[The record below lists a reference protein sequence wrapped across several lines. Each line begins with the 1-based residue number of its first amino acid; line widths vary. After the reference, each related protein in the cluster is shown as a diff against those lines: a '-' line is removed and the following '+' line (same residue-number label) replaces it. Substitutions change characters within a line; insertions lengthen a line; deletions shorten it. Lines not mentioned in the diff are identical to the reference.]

1 MVAHMTPF
9 DPQFQRQLHMMAGAL
24 GRYGGPVVGQ
34 RQAYQLSGNILMQ
47 QAALWGYVDTFR
59 VLTLLCL
66 LAVGVVW
73 LFRKTRPHGGP
84 MAAH

>member
-1 MVAHMTPF
+1 
-9 DPQFQRQLHMMAGAL
+9 
-24 GRYGGPVVGQ
+24 
-34 RQAYQLSGNILMQ
+34 MQ

-73 LFRKTRPHGGP
+73 LFRKTRPHAGP
-84 MAAH
+84 TAVH